1 MRLPIHTHIL
11 NVLKA
16 SQGTQITLKGIERKL
31 DIRDKEGRRI
41 GVGTATISALVRRLR
56 KPKYGGHNIVRT
68 MRMVDGTQIHTYEL
82 KGQNEICN
90 R

>member
-31 DIRDKEGRRI
+31 DIRNKEGKRI
-41 GVGTATISALVRRLR
+41 EVGTATISALVRRLR

-68 MRMVDGTQIHTYEL
+68 IRVINKTQVHYYEL
-82 KGQNEICN
+82 NS
-90 R
+90 